1 MWPRTSQLPVCV
13 CVFVPLNVFEQ
24 AACVLQIQ
32 YLFLSKLFR
41 HKSEPSACRTWKSR
55 TNSCGRPWTTT
66 TTNSPRSR
74 IKVSGQL
81 VSVYVLFLYLNRLW
95 TSHGIPTYH
104 TIYIILV
111 LRYWLARTRTHTHL
125 RTIYLSLQNFMAAKT
140 CRRNRR
146 VCLNFFVI
154 NFFETRGLTSIHS

>member
-1 MWPRTSQLPVCV
+1 MMGGHFVYVGELQCGLGHRSCLCV

-111 LRYWLARTRTHTHL
+111 LRYWLARTHTHTYAQYISL
-125 RTIYLSLQNFMAAKT
+125 CRTSWLQ
-140 CRRNRR
+140 RL
-146 VCLNFFVI
+146 VDEIEESV
-154 NFFETRGLTSIHS
+154 